1 MEPLVMTLFV
11 NAIWVKYGLLFL
23 ITVVEG
29 PLIMMAAGYAA
40 SLGFINFPIAYG
52 FVVVA
57 DLVGDSLFYL
67 IGYCC
72 GQSGVGFLAR
82 WIKIPPTTAD
92 RMKNLY
98 HRNYGKSLILAKIT
112 HAAGMPFLVGAGLAR
127 IDFRKFILFNF
138 IATLPKA
145 LAFLVIGYYFGAA
158 AATIDR
164 YLKYGTWITLALIAL
179 LFIAYLSIGRI
190 YYKKLAKAPLVI
202 KEKQPNTRTP

>member
-1 MEPLVMTLFV
+1 MTLFV
-11 NAIWVKYGLLFL
+11 HAIWVKYGLLFL

-40 SLGFINFPIAYG
+40 SLNFISFPIAYA

-57 DLVGDSLFYL
+57 DLVGDSIFYS
-67 IGYCC
+67 IGYF
-72 GQSGVGFLAR
+72 GRDNGFGRLAR
-82 WIKIPPTTAD
+82 WIKIPPSTAEN
-92 RMKNLY
+92 MKGMF
-98 HRNYGKSLILAKIT
+98 HRHYGKTLILAKIT

-127 IDFRKFILFNF
+127 IDYRRFILFNF
-138 IATLPKA
+138 LATLPKA
-145 LAFLVIGYYFGAA
+145 LAFLTIGYYFGAA

-179 LFIAYLSIGRI
+179 MFIAYLSIGRI
-190 YYKKLAKAPLVI
+190 YYKKLAKTPLVI